1 MKTLI
6 IVANPNTDSFSFGI
20 ANKYKELALLKHHQ
34 VKMIDLYRDNN
45 QQPFHYFINTEKEE
59 VTKEMKYFQEK
70 ILWADEL
77 VFVFPVWWGSM
88 PAILK
93 NFFDWN
99 FNSGFAFKYVNSR
112 PKGLLT
118 NKTVKVFTTAGTPT
132 LIYTLSGAKR
142 RLKNTFK
149 KQIFEFCGMKLVEFN
164 LLGGMNTK
172 NVNTQKMLG
181 RIK

>member
-1 MKTLI
+1 MNTLI
-6 IVANPNTDSFSFGI
+6 IIVNPNTNSFSFGI
-20 ANKYKELALLKHHQ
+20 ANKYKEIALSKHHQ
-34 VKMIDLYRDNN
+34 VEILDLYRERN
-45 QQPFHYFINTEKEE
+45 QQTFHYFINTEKTE

-70 ILWADEL
+70 IKWADEL
-77 VFVFPVWWGSM
+77 VFVFPIWWGSM

-112 PKGLLT
+112 PKGLL
-118 NKTVKVFTTAGTPT
+118 NDKIVKVFTTAGTPT

-142 RLKNTFK
+142 RLKNTLK

-164 LLGGMNTK
+164 LFGGMNTN
-172 NVNTQKMLG
+172 NVNTQKVLD
-181 RIK
+181 RIR